1 MMEPLFSGYVK
12 LNGKRCAQKLKDAEY
27 LTLDQAKGLDGYG
40 GVLAPRTILVD
51 VDDFG
56 QSELLMDVVE
66 ALQVPCKVI
75 ETTRGKHFYFSG
87 YPRGTKCRTHA
98 RLAIGVDADIKVGA
112 KACYGA
118 LKVDG
123 VEREVI
129 YDVYEDEEYNE
140 LPCWLRPV
148 QWSPDFEDMGEG
160 DGRNQSLF
168 NYILTLQGEG
178 FSHDEARE
186 TLSVINRFMFKKPMS
201 QQELEVV
208 YRDDAFAEDVFYNKG
223 TFLFDK
229 FAEYLRNEH
238 RIIKIGRQLHVYRD
252 GVYVSGNLLIENAM
266 IRHLPM
272 LSKAKRTEVLN
283 YLDVL
288 IQDEAPAADADYIA
302 FANGIYDLKTGS
314 LMPFSP
320 EFIITNKIPWEY
332 DPTIW
337 SEFADR
343 TLRRLACDDQGIYD
357 ILEEV
362 IGYLFYRRNELR
374 KSFILLGDKA
384 NGKST
389 YLDMLKTLLG
399 DGNTSALDLS
409 ELGERFKTAELFGK
423 LANIGDDIGDEFI
436 ANPAVFKKLVS
447 GDRVNAERKGQ
458 DPFDFSSYAKLLFSA
473 NSMPRIRDKTGAVLD
488 RVVLVPFKAQFSKDD
503 PDFDPYIKYKLRS
516 PEVMSHLINVGLK
529 GLERVLANRSFTMP
543 EAVEVELEAYAVANN
558 PILDFFHETP
568 VDEVVNESTASVYD
582 DYVSYAIRNNM
593 KPLGQNEFTRQA
605 NKYYGITSKTVRVNR
620 KRVRLFVEV

>member
-1 MMEPLFSGYVK
+1 MDGLFIGYVK
-12 LNGKRCAQKLKDAEY
+12 LNGKKCAQKLKDASY
-27 LTLDQAKGLDGYG
+27 LTLEQAKKLDGYG
-40 GVLAPRTILVD
+40 GVLAADTILVD
-51 VDDFG
+51 VDDEA
-56 QSELLMDVVE
+56 QSEQLMDIVE
-66 ALQVPCKVI
+66 AEQVACMVVQ
-75 ETTRGKHFYFSG
+75 TTRGKHFYFKG

-98 RLAIGVDADIKVGA
+98 RLAIGIDADIKVGS

-123 VEREVI
+123 IEREMI
-129 YDVYEDEEYNE
+129 YDVFEDEEYDE

-178 FSHDEARE
+178 FSHDEARA
-186 TLSVINRFMFKKPMS
+186 TLSVINRHMFDKPMS

-238 RIIKIGRQLHVYRD
+238 RIVKIGHTLHVYYD
-252 GVYVSGNLLIENAM
+252 GVYASGNLLIENAM
-266 IRHLPM
+266 IKHLPM

-288 IQDEAPAADADYIA
+288 IQDDAPAADADYIA
-302 FANGIYDLKTGS
+302 FANGIYDLKTDS
-314 LMPFSP
+314 LVPFSP
-320 EFIITNKIPWEY
+320 EFVITNKIPWEY
-332 DPTIW
+332 DSTIW
-337 SEFADR
+337 SELADK

-357 ILEEV
+357 LLEEV

-423 LANIGDDIGDEFI
+423 LANVGDDIGDEFI

-488 RVVLVPFKAQFSKDD
+488 RIVLVPFKAQFSKDD

-516 PEVMSHLINVGLK
+516 PEVMSHLINIGLK

-582 DYVSYAIRNNM
+582 DYVSYAIRNNV

>member
-1 MMEPLFSGYVK
+1 MDRLFIGYVK
-12 LNGKRCAQKLKDAEY
+12 LNGKKCAQKLKDASY
-27 LTLDQAKGLDGYG
+27 LTLKQARKLDGYG
-40 GVLAPRTILVD
+40 GVLAADTILVD
-51 VDDFG
+51 VDNEA
-56 QSELLMDVVE
+56 QSEKLMDIVE
-66 ALQVPCKVI
+66 AEQIACMVVQ
-75 ETTRGKHFYFSG
+75 TTRGKHFYFEG

-98 RLAIGVDADIKVGA
+98 RLAIGIDADIKVGS

-123 VEREVI
+123 IEREVI
-129 YDVYEDEEYNE
+129 YDIYEDEEYDE

-148 QWSPDFEDMGEG
+148 QWSPDFADMGEG

-178 FSHDEARE
+178 FSHDEARA
-186 TLSVINRFMFKKPMS
+186 TLSVINRHMFDKPMS

-229 FAEYLRNEH
+229 FAEYLKNEH
-238 RIIKIGRQLHVYRD
+238 RIVKIGHTLHVYRD

-302 FANGIYDLKTGS
+302 FANGVYDLKTGS
-314 LMPFSP
+314 LVPFSP
-320 EFIITNKIPWEY
+320 EFVITNKIPWEY

-337 SEFADR
+337 SELADK

-357 ILEEV
+357 LLEEV

-423 LANIGDDIGDEFI
+423 LANVGDDIGDEFI

-488 RVVLVPFKAQFSKDD
+488 RIVLVPFKAQFSKDD

-558 PILDFFHETP
+558 PVLDFFRETP

-605 NKYYGITSKTVRVNR
+605 NKYYGLTSKTVRVNR

>member
-1 MMEPLFSGYVK
+1 MDRLFIGYVK
-12 LNGKRCAQKLKDAEY
+12 LNGKRCAQKLKDASY
-27 LTLDQAKGLDGYG
+27 LTLKQARKLDGYG
-40 GVLAPRTILVD
+40 GVLAADTILVD
-51 VDDFG
+51 VDNEA
-56 QSELLMDVVE
+56 QSEQLMDIVE
-66 ALQVPCKVI
+66 AEQIACMVVQ
-75 ETTRGKHFYFSG
+75 TTRGKHFYFKG

-98 RLAIGVDADIKVGA
+98 RLAIGIDADIKVGS

-123 VEREVI
+123 IEREVI
-129 YDVYEDEEYNE
+129 YDIYEDEEYDE

-178 FSHDEARE
+178 FSHDEARA
-186 TLSVINRFMFKKPMS
+186 TLAVINRYMFDKPMDQS
-201 QQELEVV
+201 ELEVV

-229 FAEYLRNEH
+229 FAEYLKNER
-238 RIIKIGRQLHVYRD
+238 RIVKIGHTLHVYRD
-252 GVYVSGNLLIENAM
+252 GVYVAGNLLIENAM
-266 IRHLPM
+266 IKHLPM

-302 FANGIYDLKTGS
+302 FTNGIYDLKTGS

-320 EFIITNKIPWEY
+320 EFVITNKIPWEY

-337 SEFADR
+337 SEFADK
-343 TLRRLACDDQGIYD
+343 TLHRLACGDSGIYD
-357 ILEEV
+357 LLEEV

-458 DPFDFSSYAKLLFSA
+458 DPFDFSSYAKLLFST

-488 RVVLVPFKAQFSKDD
+488 RIVLVPFKAQFSKDD

-516 PEVMSHLINVGLK
+516 PEVMSHLINIGLK
-529 GLERVLANRSFTMP
+529 GLERVLANRSFTTP
-543 EAVEVELEAYAVANN
+543 EAVEVELKAYAVANN
-558 PILDFFHETP
+558 PVLDFFHETP

-582 DYVSYAIRNNM
+582 EYVSYAIRNNM

>member
-1 MMEPLFSGYVK
+1 MDELFIGYVK
-12 LNGKRCAQKLKDAEY
+12 LNGKKCAQKLKVAEY
-27 LTLDQAKGLDGYG
+27 LTFDQAKGLDGYG

-56 QSELLMDVVE
+56 QSELLMDVIE

-87 YPRGTKCRTHA
+87 YPRGMKCRTHA
-98 RLAIGVDADIKVGA
+98 RLAIGIDADIKVGA

-129 YDVYEDEEYNE
+129 YDIYDDEDYGE
-140 LPCWLRPV
+140 LPCWLHPV
-148 QWSPDFEDMGEG
+148 PYAPEFEDMGEG
-160 DGRNQSLF
+160 DGRNQALF
-168 NYILTLQGEG
+168 NYILTLQSEG
-178 FSHDEARE
+178 FTHDEARE
-186 TLSVINRFMFKKPMS
+186 TLSVINRFMFEKPMS

-238 RIIKIGRQLHVYRD
+238 RIVKIGHTLHVYRD

-288 IQDEAPAADADYIA
+288 IQDDAPAADADHIA
-302 FANGIYDLKTGS
+302 FANGIYDLKTGE
-314 LMPFSP
+314 LKPFSP
-320 EFIITNKIPWEY
+320 ELVITNKIPWEY
-332 DPTIW
+332 DPTVW
-337 SEFADR
+337 SELADR
-343 TLRRLACDDQGIYD
+343 TLRKFACDDDGIYAL
-357 ILEEV
+357 LEEV
-362 IGYLFYRRNELR
+362 IGYMFYRRNELR
-374 KSFILLGDKA
+374 KSFVLIGDKA

-447 GDRVNAERKGQ
+447 GDSVNAERKGQ

-473 NSMPRIRDKTGAVLD
+473 NSMPRIRDKTGAVID
-488 RVVLVPFKAQFSKDD
+488 RIVLVPFKATFTKED
-503 PDFDPYIKYKLRS
+503 PDFDPYIKYKLHDS
-516 PEVMSHLINVGLK
+516 QVMSHLINVGLK
-529 GLERVLANRSFTMP
+529 GLERVLTNRAFTTP
-543 EAVEVELEAYAVANN
+543 EAVTKELEEYAVANN
-558 PILDFFHETP
+558 PVLEFFKETP
-568 VDEVVNESTASVYD
+568 VEEVVNETTSHVYD
-582 DYVSYAIRNNM
+582 VYMGWAVRNNL
-593 KPLGQNEFTRQA
+593 KPLGQNEFTKQA
-605 NKYYGITSKTVRVNR
+605 NRYYGITSATRRIDR
-620 KRVRLFVEV
+620 KRLRIFVKE

>member
-1 MMEPLFSGYVK
+1 MDRLFMGYVR
-12 LNGKRCAQKLKDAEY
+12 LNGKKCAQKLKDGDY
-27 LTLDQAKGLDGYG
+27 LTLGQARKLDGFG
-40 GVLAPRTILVD
+40 GVLAPDTVLVD
-51 VDDFG
+51 VDDAAE
-56 QSELLMDVVE
+56 SERLMDIIE
-66 ALQVPCKVI
+66 AEQLACKVI
-75 ETTRGKHFYFSG
+75 QTTRGKHFYFVG
-87 YPRGTKCRTHA
+87 YPRGLKCKTHA
-98 RLAIGVDADIKVGA
+98 RLAIGIDADIKVGS

-118 LKVDG
+118 IKVDG
-123 VEREVI
+123 KEREVI
-129 YDVYEDEEYNE
+129 YDIYEDEEYCE

-148 QWSPDFEDMGEG
+148 PYAPEFGDMGEG
-160 DGRNQSLF
+160 DGRNQALF
-168 NYILTLQGEG
+168 NYILTLQSEG
-178 FSHDEARE
+178 FTRDEARE
-186 TLSVINRFMFKKPMS
+186 TLGVINRHVFEKPMP

-229 FAEYLRNEH
+229 FAEYLRSEH
-238 RIIKIGRQLHVYRD
+238 RIVKIGHQLHVYRD

-266 IRHLPM
+266 IHHLPM

-302 FANGIYDLKTGS
+302 FANGVYDLKTGE
-314 LMPFSP
+314 LKPFSP
-320 EFIITNKIPWEY
+320 EFVITNKIPWEY

-337 SEFADR
+337 SELADK
-343 TLRRLACDDQGIYD
+343 TLHELACHDQGIYD
-357 ILEEV
+357 LLEEV
-362 IGYLFYRRNELR
+362 IGYMFYRRNELR
-374 KSFILLGDKA
+374 KSFILIGDKA

-399 DGNTSALDLS
+399 DVNTSALDLS

-488 RVVLVPFKAQFSKDD
+488 RIVLVPFKATFTKDD
-503 PDFDPYIKYKLRS
+503 PDFDPYIKYKLHD
-516 PEVMSHLINVGLK
+516 PTVMSHLVNIGLR
-529 GLERVLANRSFTMP
+529 GLERVLTNRSFTIP
-543 EAVEVELEAYAVANN
+543 GIVTEAINEYTVANN
-558 PILDFFHETP
+558 PVLGFFEETP
-568 VDEVVNESTASVYD
+568 VEEVANESTSTVYD
-582 DYVSYAIRNNM
+582 LYLSWAIRNNL
-593 KPLGQNEFTRQA
+593 KPLGQNEFTKQA
-605 NKYYGITSKTVRVNR
+605 NRFYGLTSVTRRVNK
-620 KRVRLFVEV
+620 KRVRIFIKE

>member
-1 MMEPLFSGYVK
+1 MDRLFMGYVR
-12 LNGKRCAQKLKDAEY
+12 LNGKKCAQKLKDGDY
-27 LTLDQAKGLDGYG
+27 LTLDRARKLDGFG
-40 GVLAPRTILVD
+40 GVLAPDTVLVD
-51 VDDFG
+51 VDDAAE
-56 QSELLMDVVE
+56 SERLMDIVE
-66 ALQVPCKVI
+66 AEQLACKVI
-75 ETTRGKHFYFSG
+75 QTTRGKHFYFVG
-87 YPRGTKCRTHA
+87 YPHGLKCKTHA
-98 RLAIGVDADIKVGA
+98 RLAIGIDADIKVGS
-112 KACYGA
+112 KSCYGA
-118 LKVDG
+118 IKVDG
-123 VEREVI
+123 KEREVI
-129 YDVYEDEEYNE
+129 YDIYEDEEYGE

-148 QWSPDFEDMGEG
+148 PYAPEFEDMGEG
-160 DGRNQSLF
+160 DGRNQALF
-168 NYILTLQGEG
+168 NYILTLQSED
-178 FSHDEARE
+178 FTRDEARE
-186 TLSVINRFMFKKPMS
+186 TLDVINRYVFEKPMS

-229 FAEYLRNEH
+229 FAEYLRSEH
-238 RIIKIGRQLHVYRD
+238 RIVKIGHQLHVYRD

-266 IRHLPM
+266 IHHLPM

-302 FANGIYDLKTGS
+302 FANGVYDLKTGE
-314 LMPFSP
+314 LRPFSP
-320 EFIITNKIPWEY
+320 EFVITNKIPWEY

-337 SEFADR
+337 SDFTDK
-343 TLRRLACDDQGIYD
+343 TLRRLACGDQGIYD
-357 ILEEV
+357 LLEEV

-374 KSFILLGDKA
+374 KSFILIGDKA

-488 RVVLVPFKAQFSKDD
+488 RIVLVPFKATFTKDD
-503 PDFDPYIKYKLRS
+503 PDFDPYIKYKLHDS
-516 PEVMSHLINVGLK
+516 TVMSHLINIGFR
-529 GLERVLANRSFTMP
+529 GLERVLTNRSFTIP
-543 EAVEVELEAYAVANN
+543 TVVTEAINEYTVANN
-558 PILDFFHETP
+558 PVLGFFEETP
-568 VDEVVNESTASVYD
+568 VEEVVNESTSMVYD
-582 DYVSYAIRNNM
+582 LYLSWAIRNNL
-593 KPLGQNEFTRQA
+593 KPLGQNEFTKQA
-605 NKYYGITSKTVRVNR
+605 NRFYGLTSATRRIDK
-620 KRVRLFVEV
+620 KRVRIFVKE